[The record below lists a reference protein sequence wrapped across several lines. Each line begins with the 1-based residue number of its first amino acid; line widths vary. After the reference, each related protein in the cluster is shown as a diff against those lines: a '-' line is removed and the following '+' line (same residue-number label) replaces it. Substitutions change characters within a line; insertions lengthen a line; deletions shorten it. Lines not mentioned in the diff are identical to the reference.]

1 MRVIKLYVLL
11 IIITLISCDVNVS
24 HDYSIHISKTNEYLN
39 NGNIIDLVINNP
51 TNNTLTDLIFSIDN
65 VKISP
70 NYVLNN
76 ELGVNTIKA
85 SFKVN
90 DENFIIQKNII
101 IYSATKPKLYTY
113 KIINEFDHDINSYTQ
128 GLEFDDDFNLYEG
141 TGQYGFSTL
150 KKVDFKTGKV
160 LNKIILDKS
169 YFGEGITIID
179 DKIFQLTWKEKVGFV
194 YNKNDF
200 NLIKSFSYENS
211 LEGWGLCNDG
221 EKLYKSDGTEKIW
234 VLDPVNL
241 NELYNFSVVT
251 DNKIIK
257 KINELEWYEG
267 KIYANTY
274 QFNKEVGLIIDP
286 KSGKVEGVIDFN
298 GLKTKVKQHSKL
310 DVLNGIAYNKQRK
323 TFFVT
328 GKNWNKLFEIKILEN
343 Q

>member
-1 MRVIKLYVLL
+1 
-11 IIITLISCDVNVS
+11 
-24 HDYSIHISKTNEYLN
+24 

>member
-113 KIINEFDHDINSYTQ
+113 KIINEFDHDIN
-128 GLEFDDDFNLYEG
+128 
-141 TGQYGFSTL
+141 
-150 KKVDFKTGKV
+150 
-160 LNKIILDKS
+160 
-169 YFGEGITIID
+169 
-179 DKIFQLTWKEKVGFV
+179 
-194 YNKNDF
+194 
-200 NLIKSFSYENS
+200 
-211 LEGWGLCNDG
+211 
-221 EKLYKSDGTEKIW
+221 
-234 VLDPVNL
+234 
-241 NELYNFSVVT
+241 
-251 DNKIIK
+251 
-257 KINELEWYEG
+257 
-267 KIYANTY
+267 
-274 QFNKEVGLIIDP
+274 
-286 KSGKVEGVIDFN
+286 
-298 GLKTKVKQHSKL
+298 
-310 DVLNGIAYNKQRK
+310 
-323 TFFVT
+323 
-328 GKNWNKLFEIKILEN
+328 
-343 Q
+343 